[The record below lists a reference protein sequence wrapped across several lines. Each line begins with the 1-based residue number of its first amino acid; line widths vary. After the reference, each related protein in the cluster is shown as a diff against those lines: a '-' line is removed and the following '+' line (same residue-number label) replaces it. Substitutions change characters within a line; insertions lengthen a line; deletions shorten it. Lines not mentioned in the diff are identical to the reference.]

1 MSCINTLADENKRVQ
16 ELFYQDN
23 EILKIQQRTFGQL
36 FRKFIE
42 SELKKCKRKPARDF
56 LYLVTIVSSAPVQ
69 RKIVIILYVLKKI
82 LCMDNSKGNSLVVPL
97 LE

>member
-42 SELKKCKRKPARDF
+42 SELKNVKGSP
-56 LYLVTIVSSAPVQ
+56 LVTSFTWLQ
-69 RKIVIILYVLKKI
+69 
-82 LCMDNSKGNSLVVPL
+82 
-97 LE
+97 

>member
-1 MSCINTLADENKRVQ
+1 MGKSITKAKGKKKIERTKVPVIDARPKKGIVVVEHRVSGTGYTEYAMSCINTLADENKRVQ

-42 SELKKCKRKPARDF
+42 SELKK
-56 LYLVTIVSSAPVQ
+56 
-69 RKIVIILYVLKKI
+69 
-82 LCMDNSKGNSLVVPL
+82 M
-97 LE
+97 